1 MTFQRMLLAVGLL
14 ALLLFAPAGAQQ
26 RSFPRPP
33 PNTIEDPE
41 ILRRMGPLD
50 QVIYRKEVEENYR
63 KALERQRRLREME
76 FRDNQRRIVKREILN
91 VHCTWKRTE
100 GKTITKVFKHR
111 IASSCEDAIAEL
123 TSDLG
128 GSLSAECT
136 CTGASPTSD
145 TP

>member
-1 MTFQRMLLAVGLL
+1 
-14 ALLLFAPAGAQQ
+14 
-26 RSFPRPP
+26 
-33 PNTIEDPE
+33 
-41 ILRRMGPLD
+41 MGPLD

-76 FRDNQRRIVKREILN
+76 SRDNQRRIVKREILN

-111 IASSCEDAIAEL
+111 VASSCEDAIAEL

-136 CTGASPTSD
+136 CTGATPTSD

>member
-1 MTFQRMLLAVGLL
+1 MGFQRMLLAVGLL
-14 ALLLFAPAGAQQ
+14 VLLLFAPAGAQQ
-26 RSFPRPP
+26 SSSPRPP
-33 PNTIEDPE
+33 PNTVEDPE
-41 ILRRMGPLD
+41 ILKRMGPLD

-76 FRDNQRRIVKREILN
+76 SRDNQRRIVKREVLN

-111 IASSCEDAIAEL
+111 VASSCEDAIAEL

>member
-1 MTFQRMLLAVGLL
+1 MGFQRMLLAVGLL

-26 RSFPRPP
+26 SSSPRPP
-33 PNTIEDPE
+33 PNTVEDPE
-41 ILRRMGPLD
+41 ILKRMGPLD
-50 QVIYRKEVEENYR
+50 QVIYRKEVEEDYR

-100 GKTITKVFKHR
+100 GKTITKVFKQR
-111 IASSCEDAIAEL
+111 VASSCEDAIAEL

>member
-1 MTFQRMLLAVGLL
+1 LTFHRMLLAVGLL

-26 RSFPRPP
+26 SSSPRPP

-41 ILRRMGPLD
+41 ILKRMGPLD

-76 FRDNQRRIVKREILN
+76 SRDNQRRIVKREILN

>member
-1 MTFQRMLLAVGLL
+1 MGFQRMLLAVGLL

-26 RSFPRPP
+26 SSFPRPP
-33 PNTIEDPE
+33 PNTVEDPE
-41 ILRRMGPLD
+41 ILKRMGPLD
-50 QVIYRKEVEENYR
+50 QVIYRKEVEEDYR

-100 GKTITKVFKHR
+100 GKTITKVFKQR
-111 IASSCEDAIAEL
+111 VASSCEDAIAEL